1 MNINK
6 VFSFI
11 GLAGLCILAP
21 LQSFAQGFSGS
32 GSTNTIG
39 PAQAVTNQY
48 YVISKQGSGIPY
60 VTFVEAALKG
70 GDLTNGAAAV
80 NFYRPS
86 REYNVTVAGAAGG
99 TTITASTNGL
109 VALDVLVLWTKTGDL
124 YQRLTVASLSGS
136 VITTSETIAA
146 ALTTSDI
153 VYKMT
158 FNARI
163 QGTSASASTGVAAF
177 ARDRIMAGPNAGPV
191 WVGTQAKPNLVEVVA
206 TNAPT
211 LNMVS
216 GRYGF

>member
-1 MNINK
+1 MNKIL
-6 VFSFI
+6 S
-11 GLAGLCILAP
+11 GLALAAVLVLSALP
-21 LQSFAQGFSGS
+21 AFAQGFSGS

-39 PAQAVTNQY
+39 PAQTATNQY

-70 GDLTNGAAAV
+70 GDQTNGAAAV

-86 REYNVTVAGAAGG
+86 REYNVTAAAAAGG

-109 VALDVLVLWTKTGDL
+109 VALDVLVLWTKSGDS

-136 VITTSETIAA
+136 VITVGETIAA

-158 FNARI
+158 FNARV
-163 QGTSASASTGVAAF
+163 QGTTATASTGTTAF
-177 ARDRIMAGPNAGPV
+177 ARDRIIAGPNAGPI
-191 WVGTQAKPNLVEVVA
+191 WVGTQNKPNLVEVVA

-211 LNMVS
+211 LNIVS